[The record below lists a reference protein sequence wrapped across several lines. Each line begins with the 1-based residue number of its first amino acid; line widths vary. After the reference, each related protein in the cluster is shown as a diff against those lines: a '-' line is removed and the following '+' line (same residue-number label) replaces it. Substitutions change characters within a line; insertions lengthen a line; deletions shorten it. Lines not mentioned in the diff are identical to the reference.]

1 MRKAWPRAR
10 AGLQTEGGDPSGGGR
25 DARCRTRAL
34 WGVKEQ
40 EKDGERFCP
49 GVKLGGEQP
58 SGWETLEGAQ
68 TQGESSP
75 STMRLLNETPLPW
88 SLWPPPRG
96 ALWLQPWSQ
105 WPRPGEATLAGGLSF
120 CTPENLILGP
130 DLVPAD
136 PSRHRLSLART
147 SEPHL
152 RKGLSRFKVL
162 TALGH
167 LHGAGGEEGWS
178 GE

>member
-49 GVKLGGEQP
+49 GVELGGEQP

-75 STMRLLNETPLPW
+75 STLRHLNETPCHGVCGRHLTELCGHNRGP
-88 SLWPPPRG
+88 SGRGQEKPLWPED
-96 ALWLQPWSQ
+96 S
-105 WPRPGEATLAGGLSF
+105 LS
-120 CTPENLILGP
+120 
-130 DLVPAD
+130 VP
-136 PSRHRLSLART
+136 LKT
-147 SEPHL
+147 
-152 RKGLSRFKVL
+152 
-162 TALGH
+162 
-167 LHGAGGEEGWS
+167 
-178 GE
+178 